1 MIFLILSIL
10 SSTTIAIIFKL
21 MDHKNVALL
30 PVIVLNYFSALLA
43 GMLLFKGELSVDY
56 LLSSSWLTIAILIG
70 SLLII
75 GFYLIG
81 YTTQKA
87 GIAITTIA
95 NKMSVIIP
103 IAFSIFYFS
112 EAMSWLKGL
121 GILLALVS
129 VLMAVYKK
137 NLKNQKKFSFLPLI
151 MFLVIGIID
160 SAVKLAQHSYVS
172 DQDVSLF
179 SSLSFGLAGIIGFII
194 LAINNKQWKSF
205 KNPWVWVFGILI
217 GLANFGSIY
226 FLIFALNHSGLD
238 SSIVYGV
245 NNMGIILISIGLAV
259 AFFSEKLSKIN
270 LIGVLMALASVAI
283 LTLWV

>member
-1 MIFLILSIL
+1 
-10 SSTTIAIIFKL
+10 
-21 MDHKNVALL
+21 MDNKNVALL
-30 PVIVLNYFSALLA
+30 PVIVLNYFSALAA

-56 LLSSSWLTIAILIG
+56 ILSSSWLYIAILIG

-103 IAFSIFYFS
+103 ISFSIFYFS
-112 EAMSWLKGL
+112 EAMTWLKSI
-121 GILLALVS
+121 GILLALAS

-137 NLKNQKKFSFLPLI
+137 NKKEVKFSFLPLI
-151 MFLVIGIID
+151 MFLVVGIID
-160 SAVKLAQHSYVS
+160 AAVKLAQHSYVS

-179 SSLSFGLAGIIGFII
+179 SSLSFGLAGVIGFVI

-205 KNPWVWVFGILI
+205 TNPLVWIFGILI

-226 FLIFALNHSGLD
+226 FLILALNSSGFD

-245 NNMGIILISIGLAV
+245 NNMGVILISIGLAV
-259 AFFSEKLSKIN
+259 AFFSEKLSKVN
-270 LIGVLMALASVAI
+270 LIGVLLALASVAI
-283 LTLWV
+283 LTIWV

>member
-10 SSTTIAIIFKL
+10 SSIIIAIIFKL
-21 MDHKNVALL
+21 MDRKKVALL
-30 PVIVLNYFSALLA
+30 PVIVLNYFFAFTVGL
-43 GMLLFKGELSVDY
+43 LLFKGTLSVDY
-56 LLSSSWLTIAILIG
+56 ILSSSWLYIALLIG

-81 YTTQKA
+81 YTIKKA

-103 IAFSIFYFS
+103 ITFSIFYFS
-112 EAMSWLKGL
+112 EPMSWLKSF
-121 GILLALVS
+121 GILLALIS

-137 NLKNQKKFSFLPLI
+137 NKEEVKFSFLPLI
-151 MFLVIGIID
+151 MFLVVGIID
-160 SAVKLAQHSYVS
+160 AAVKLAQHSYVS

-179 SSLSFGLAGIIGFII
+179 SSLSFGLAGVIGFII
-194 LAINNKQWKSF
+194 LVINNKHWKSF
-205 KNPWVWVFGILI
+205 TNPLVWVFGILI

-226 FLIFALNHSGLD
+226 FLILALNSSGFD

-245 NNMGIILISIGLAV
+245 NNMGVILISIGLAV
-259 AFFSEKLSKIN
+259 AFFAEKLSKVN
-270 LIGVLMALASVAI
+270 LIGVLLALASVAI

>member
-1 MIFLILSIL
+1 
-10 SSTTIAIIFKL
+10 
-21 MDHKNVALL
+21 MDKKNVALL
-30 PVIVLNYFSALLA
+30 PVIVLNYFSAFIA
-43 GMLLFKGELSVDY
+43 GLLLFKGPLSVDY
-56 LLSSSWLTIAILIG
+56 ILSSSWLYIAILIG

-103 IAFSIFYFS
+103 ITFSIYYFA
-112 EAMSWLKGL
+112 EPMNLLKSL
-121 GILLALVS
+121 GIILALVS

-137 NLKNQKKFSFLPLI
+137 NQKEQKFSFLPLI
-151 MFLVIGIID
+151 MFLMVGIID
-160 SAVKLAQHSYVS
+160 AAVKLAQHSYVS

-179 SSLSFGLAGIIGFII
+179 SSMSFGLAGVIGFII

-205 KNPWVWVFGILI
+205 TNPWVWMFGILI

-226 FLIFALNHSGLD
+226 FLILALNSSGFD

-245 NNMGIILISIGLAV
+245 NNMGVILISIGLAV
-259 AFFSEKLSKIN
+259 AFFAEKLSRVN
-270 LIGVLMALASVAI
+270 LVGVLLALASVAI

>member
-10 SSTTIAIIFKL
+10 SSTIIAIIFKL
-21 MDHKNVALL
+21 MAKKNVMLL
-30 PVIVLNYFSALLA
+30 PVIVLNYFTALAVGL
-43 GMLLFKGELSVDY
+43 LLFKGELSVDY
-56 LLSSSWLTIAILIG
+56 ILSSPWRYIAMVIG

-103 IAFSIFYFS
+103 ISFSIFYFA
-112 EAMSWLKGL
+112 EPMTWLKSI
-121 GILLALVS
+121 GIILALLS

-137 NLKNQKKFSFLPLI
+137 NTSGQKFSFLPLM
-151 MFLVIGIID
+151 MFLAIGLIEATI
-160 SAVKLAQHSYVS
+160 KLAQHSYVS

-179 SSLSFGLAGIIGFII
+179 SSLSFGLAGVIGFTI
-194 LAINNKQWKSF
+194 LTINNKQWKSF
-205 KNPWVWVFGILI
+205 KNSWVWIFGILI

-226 FLIFALNHSGLD
+226 FLILALNGSGLD

-245 NNMGIILISIGLAV
+245 NNMGVILISILIAV
-259 AFFSEKLSKIN
+259 AFFVERLSRIN
-270 LIGVLMALASVAI
+270 LIGVFFALVSVTI

>member
-10 SSTTIAIIFKL
+10 SSTAIAIIFKL
-21 MDHKNVALL
+21 MDQKNVAIL
-30 PVIVLNYFSALLA
+30 PVIVINYFAALIA
-43 GMLLFKGELSVDY
+43 GLLLFKGNLSINY
-56 LLSSSWLTIAILIG
+56 ILSSDWIYISILIG

-103 IAFSIFYFS
+103 ISFSIFYFS
-112 EAMSWLKGL
+112 ESMSALKAI
-121 GILLALVS
+121 GIVLALAS

-137 NLKNQKKFSFLPLI
+137 NKSENKSISLLPIL

-172 DQDVSLF
+172 QEDVSLF
-179 SSLSFGLAGIIGFII
+179 SSLSFGLAGIIGITS
-194 LAINNKQWKSF
+194 LSVQNKHWKSF
-205 KNPWVWVFGILI
+205 TRPLVWVFGILI
-217 GLANFGSIY
+217 GLANFGSMY
-226 FLIFALNHSGLD
+226 FLILSLNQSGLD

-245 NNMGIILISIGLAV
+245 NNIGIILISISLAIL
-259 AFFSEKLSKIN
+259 FFREKLSRIN
-270 LIGVLMALASVAI
+270 IIGVALALMSVLI
-283 LTLWV
+283 LTILV

>member
-10 SSTTIAIIFKL
+10 SSTIIAIIFKFT
-21 MDHKNVALL
+21 DRKNVPLL
-30 PVIVLNYFSALLA
+30 PVIVLNYFSAFIVGLF
-43 GMLLFKGELSVDY
+43 LFKGDLSVDY
-56 LLSSSWLTIAILIG
+56 ILSSSWLYIALLIG

-81 YTTQKA
+81 YTIQKA

-103 IAFSIFYFS
+103 ITFSIFYFS
-112 EAMSWLKGL
+112 EPMTWLKSF
-121 GILLALVS
+121 GILLALAS

-137 NLKNQKKFSFLPLI
+137 QKKEVKFSFLPLI
-151 MFLVIGIID
+151 MFLVVGIID
-160 SAVKLAQHSYVS
+160 AAVKLAQHSYVS

-179 SSLSFGLAGIIGFII
+179 SSMSFGVAGLIGILI
-194 LAINNKQWKSF
+194 LAINHKQWKSF
-205 KNPWVWVFGILI
+205 INPLVWVFGILI

-226 FLIFALNHSGLD
+226 FLILALNNSGFD

-245 NNMGIILISIGLAV
+245 NNMGVILISIGLAL
-259 AFFSEKLSKIN
+259 AFFAEKLSKVN
-270 LIGVLMALASVAI
+270 LIGVILALASVAI